1 MIVAVQDANVLID
14 LANAGLLDR
23 LPLPGFDFCVLD
35 AVLGELLDAVQRAAV
50 DTAIASGCL
59 RVCSMSSAETERAAT
74 LRHSDERLSLP
85 DVLSLGLA
93 QSRGGILLTGD
104 RPLRELAESLGVET
118 HGVLWVL
125 EHLVRGAGLS
135 PSDAMDALDAMLAQ
149 GSRLPSAECTRL
161 RNQWSVSP

>member
-1 MIVAVQDANVLID
+1 MIIAVQDANVLID

-23 LPLPGFDFCVLD
+23 LPFPGFDLCVLD
-35 AVLGELLDAVQRAAV
+35 AVLGEVLDSGQRAAV
-50 DTAIASGCL
+50 DTAIAAGFL
-59 RVCSMSSAETERAAT
+59 RVCSMSSAETERAT
-74 LRHSDERLSLP
+74 TFRHSDARLSMP

-125 EHLVRGAGLS
+125 EHLVREAGVP
-135 PSDAMDALDAMLAQ
+135 PSDALDALKAMLVQ

-161 RNQWSVSP
+161 RNQWSAAP